1 MTPRSPPSGTAD
13 RLTAAAWYGGE
24 PPPLPATR
32 REVLSAAACFAAGAT
47 VLFGADATEANL
59 AEAVRGRD
67 VVHLTTHLVL
77 DDEEPLFGGLVLAA
91 PADDEDADLL
101 QVFEMGRL
109 PC

>member
-1 MTPRSPPSGTAD
+1 M
-13 RLTAAAWYGGE
+13 
-24 PPPLPATR
+24 
-32 REVLSAAACFAAGAT
+32 
-47 VLFGADATEANL
+47 LFGADATEANL